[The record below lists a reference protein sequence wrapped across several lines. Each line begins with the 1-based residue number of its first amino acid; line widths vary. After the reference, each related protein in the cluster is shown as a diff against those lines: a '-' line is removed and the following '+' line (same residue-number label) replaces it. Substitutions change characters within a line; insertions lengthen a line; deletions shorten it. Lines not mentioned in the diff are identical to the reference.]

1 MWDLETGV
9 VSVQRAGRFE
19 MQFDEGI
26 LAALANAGGLNEFAD
41 SDSIYVVRR
50 EPHLLRIRFR
60 LRDLAG
66 PEAISARFRLNDS
79 DVIVVE

>member
-1 MWDLETGV
+1 MPYDD
-9 VSVQRAGRFE
+9 S
-19 MQFDEGI
+19 I
-26 LAALANAGGLNEFAD
+26 LSAIANAGGFTDFAD
-41 SDSIYVVRR
+41 EDSIYVVRK

-66 PEAISARFRLNDS
+66 AEAVSARFRLNDN